1 MAKFVYRLQSY
12 LNLKEQVEELKKNE
26 YGYALRRLEE
36 ERQKKLQLEAEQ
48 EAIVKIF
55 RKSLLV
61 SIKPVDIRRFNN
73 RIELLKVWIIEQ
85 EQRVKQAE
93 QEAEEKR
100 LALVEAMKE
109 RKALETVR
117 ERSYEDYKLEEK
129 RNEQVVVDGIVS
141 YQYADKMSV

>member
-48 EAIVKIF
+48 ETIVKIF

>member
-48 EAIVKIF
+48 EAIVEIF

>member
-36 ERQKKLQLEAEQ
+36 ERQKKLQLETEQ
-48 EAIVKIF
+48 ETLVEIF
-55 RKSLLV
+55 KNSLLV
-61 SIKPVDIRRFNN
+61 AIKPADIRRFNN
-73 RIELLKVWIIEQ
+73 RIELLKVWIVEQ
-85 EQRVKQAE
+85 EERVKQAE

-100 LALVEAMKE
+100 LALVEAMKD

-117 ERSYEDYKLEEK
+117 ERNYEDYKLEEK
-129 RNEQVVVDGIVS
+129 RSEQVVVDGIVS